1 MTNTNIP
8 GDRLYSDDHEWVDV
22 QSTTEIPAGAVRVG
36 ISRIAA
42 DNLGDLVFIDLP
54 AVDSEITAEESC
66 GEVESTKA
74 VSELIAPVSGTVTDV
89 NTAAVDDPTLVST
102 DPYGAGWLFEVR
114 VSSLGPLMTAAEYTE
129 KNGQSL

>member
-1 MTNTNIP
+1 MTHANVP
-8 GDRLYSDDHEWVDV
+8 EDRLYSDDHEWVAV
-22 QSTTEIPAGAVRVG
+22 QSTTDIPAEPVRVG

-54 AVDSEITAEESC
+54 EIGAEMTAEQAC

-74 VSELIAPVSGTVTDV
+74 VSELVAPVSGTVTDI

-102 DPYGAGWLFEVR
+102 DPYGAGWLIEVQ
-114 VSSLGPLMTAAEYTE
+114 VITFGPLMTANEYAE
-129 KNGQSL
+129 KNGQSA